1 MKNSILKK
9 EKHQKY
15 THHVMLTKETN
26 NIFNTRRYEI
36 RSEAQ
41 KHFTS
46 NKFRCSKSL
55 SFSSLQS
62 SAVCSSTNRQSSFNP
77 MFKITQR
84 QKLYKQKVIK
94 R

>member
-46 NKFRCSKSL
+46 NKFPVFQISL
-55 SFSSLQS
+55 FFVVTILGNGFINQS
-62 SAVCSSTNRQSSFNP
+62 SIYSFNP
-77 MFKITQR
+77 MFKITQT
-84 QKLYKQKVIK
+84 KTL
-94 R
+94 